1 MTMRYE
7 TAPNFIRPQ
16 TRRVRKTF
24 PITKE
29 EEHQMY
35 GEKPSIYDAKTHTRK
50 TIFKQPMTHSAMGHG
65 VGGGLDIMS
74 LLPLMR
80 FVL

>member
-1 MTMRYE
+1 MRYE

-50 TIFKQPMTHSAMGHG
+50 TIFKQPIAMGHG

>member
-1 MTMRYE
+1 MRYE
-7 TAPNFIRPQ
+7 TKPEFIRPP

-24 PITKE
+24 STTKE
-29 EEHQMY
+29 EEHQSY
-35 GEKPSIYDAKTHTRK
+35 GEHPSIYNIKTHTRK
-50 TIFKQPMTHSAMGHG
+50 TIFKQPMTHAQMGHSL
-65 VGGGLDIMS
+65 GGGLDVMS